1 LNAIA
6 RYEKLIAAVVW
17 QIDNVNILIIDNKYD
32 NVDNSRLLLQT
43 VVVLSI
49 VVVVFVA
56 VSSAVLE

>member
-1 LNAIA
+1 MNAIA